1 MPNVGHQFNEDH
13 KGKWNI
19 EGCYS
24 RAQKDIESILRVHT
38 ERGGQGTGREQAAA
52 PEAFALIKGHGWNIF
67 GIPELRLDWSIQ
79 TKKKKKKKKRS
90 VLVSST
96 VVLPKGCMRK
106 GIGRQERFSY
116 CQRCWGIH
124 IRNLTLT
131 CDSKGCY
138 LGCAL
143 VNEASVSS
151 RSL

>member
-1 MPNVGHQFNEDH
+1 MKYRRLLL
-13 KGKWNI
+13 KGPERHREHL
-19 EGCYS
+19 EGS
-24 RAQKDIESILRVHT
+24 HRKGRAGYRQRASS
-38 ERGGQGTGREQAAA
+38 GT
-52 PEAFALIKGHGWNIF
+52 
-67 GIPELRLDWSIQ
+67 WSICPYQ
-79 TKKKKKKKKRS
+79 GPWVEYFWDSWTKARLVNSNQKEKEKKKKRS

-138 LGCAL
+138 LGCAV

>member
-24 RAQKDIESILRVHT
+24 RAQEDIESILRVHT
-38 ERGGQGTGREQAAA
+38 ERGGQGTGREQTVA
-52 PEAFALIKGHGWNIF
+52 PEAFALIKDQGWNIF

-79 TKKKKKKKKRS
+79 TKKKKKKS

-96 VVLPKGCMRK
+96 VVLLKGCMRK
-106 GIGRQERFSY
+106 GIGRQEWFSY
-116 CQRCWGIH
+116 CQRCWRSH
-124 IRNLTLT
+124 IRSLTLT

-151 RSL
+151 RPL